1 MKILVTGHPGC
12 GKTTLCRRIVD
23 GLRSLGWRIGGVI
36 SEEIREGG
44 MRSGFKL
51 VDLGSGKSGILA
63 DVHGT
68 GPRVGRY
75 MVNLSD
81 LEAIG
86 AGSIMKAL
94 KECNLVVI
102 DEVGPMELHSEKFI
116 AAVKTAFDE
125 AENVLAIIHYRAK
138 HPLIE
143 ALKKRGDVV
152 IYEIDEGNRAAALAK
167 IMESLRSSRLKP
179 KEPP

>member
-12 GKTTLCRRIVD
+12 GKTTLCRLAVD

-44 MRSGFKL
+44 LRSGFKL
-51 VDLGSGKSGILA
+51 VDLGSGKSGTLA
-63 DVHGT
+63 SVHGT
-68 GPRVGRY
+68 GPRVGKYRI
-75 MVNLSD
+75 NLSD

-86 AGSIMKAL
+86 AGSVMKAVE
-94 KECNLVVI
+94 ECDLVVI

-116 AAVKTAFDE
+116 AAVKNAFDE
-125 AENVLAIIHYRAK
+125 AENVLATIHYRAR

-152 IYEIDEGNRAAALAK
+152 LYEIDEGSREAALAK

-179 KEPP
+179 HEGP